1 MKNEMITLR
10 VDLETKEKLQEL
22 AERQDRTVSNYIQ
35 HLISMEIMKSEI
47 GRDINLSSEEITA
60 IEKALDAALISY
72 DEEFMAQLIR
82 ENDVTINKAR
92 NGRYVAWVILEEREA
107 AVYVDTLEELTP
119 EEIEKELM

>member
-10 VDLETKEKLQEL
+10 IDLETKEKIQEL

-92 NGRYVAWVILEEREA
+92 NGRWVAWVILEEREA

-119 EEIEKELM
+119 EEIEELLM